1 MINNT
6 EPTKRVNVK
15 GLNNTALEYIYGSE
29 KKGTNKMNTI
39 IEESRK
45 ELFISL
51 LKGNKSDIQ
60 EKLLQYVF
68 DNEYLLAHDGGEPDM
83 EHILAVKLLE
93 CMGISKLGVSII
105 YSKEYLEHVFKKEKW
120 ENLGDIKG

>member
-1 MINNT
+1 MTNKT
-6 EPTKRVNVK
+6 EPTKRANVE
-15 GLNNTALEYIYGSE
+15 GLNKTALEYIYGSE
-29 KKGTNKMNTI
+29 KKGGKKMDV

-51 LKGNKSDIQ
+51 LKGNRTDIQ

-68 DNEYLLAHDGGEPDM
+68 DNEYLLCHDGGEPDM
-83 EHILAVKLLE
+83 DHILAVKLLE
-93 CMGISKLGVSII
+93 CMGINKLTTSII
-105 YSKEYLEHVFKKEKW
+105 YSDRYLDHVFKKEKW